1 MSFSDGLLTSK
12 ELDQRLDRWA
22 SWARGPSVG
31 STSGAVGY
39 MRERLDRA
47 ADSAEMTK
55 EIEITEQ
62 AIARTKME
70 DKAYWRVIARY
81 YLDHLSFVEI
91 SMQFRASEHGI
102 KRLLL
107 QAKTRI
113 GEHIFSLERGL
124 DSQSLKI
131 QNR

>member
-1 MSFSDGLLTSK
+1 MSFSDGLLTSE
-12 ELDQRLDRWA
+12 ELDQRMDRWA
-22 SWARGPSVG
+22 SWARGPPVG
-31 STSGAVGY
+31 AASSAVGY
-39 MRERLDRA
+39 LRERLDQA
-47 ADSAEMTK
+47 ADSAEMTP
-55 EIEITEQ
+55 EIQITEQ

-70 DKAYWRVIARY
+70 EKAYWRVIAKY
-81 YLDHLSFVEI
+81 YLGGLAAVEI
-91 SMQFRASEHGI
+91 SHFYSTSEGGI